1 MSDVL
6 TPIRPTALRATPR
19 PGIRRSVAHVPAPV
33 LRPLPQKRVAP
44 APDLTLDD
52 LLSDPLVQLVMERD
66 GVGPEEARAAFRAVM
81 PSSSA
86 LSACC

>member
-6 TPIRPTALRATPR
+6 SPLRQTSRPP
-19 PGIRRSVAHVPAPV
+19 IRRSVARIPAPV
-33 LRPLPQKRVAP
+33 LRPLPSRRMSP

-66 GVGPEEARAAFRAVM
+66 GVGPEEARAAFRSGV
-81 PSSSA
+81 SSPA
-86 LSACC
+86 RAAACC